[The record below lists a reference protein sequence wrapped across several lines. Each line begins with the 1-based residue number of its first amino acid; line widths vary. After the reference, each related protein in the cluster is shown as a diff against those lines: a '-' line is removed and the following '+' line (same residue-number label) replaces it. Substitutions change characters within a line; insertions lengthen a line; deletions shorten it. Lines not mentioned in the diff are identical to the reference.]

1 MEPTRNIFAEIIE
14 DLSLTGAKDLRGV
27 VALVLEW
34 DTDDVENLKL
44 GVILEEFEKQTGRK
58 AKTVSKS
65 LTRIVAHIWQFANE
79 AVLREIYLG
88 HLPAYC
94 PSPKSFIIRLV
105 YFEQNRRNRME
116 GDKVVSL

>member
-27 VALVLEW
+27 VTLVLKW
-34 DTDDVENLKL
+34 DADDVENLKL
-44 GVILEEFEKQTGRK
+44 GLVLEEFEKQTGRK
-58 AKTVSKS
+58 PKTVSKS
-65 LTRIVAHIWQFANE
+65 LTRIVVHIWQFANE

-88 HLPAYC
+88 HLPPYC

-105 YFEQNRRNRME
+105 YFEQNLRERME
-116 GDKVVSL
+116 SDRVVSL